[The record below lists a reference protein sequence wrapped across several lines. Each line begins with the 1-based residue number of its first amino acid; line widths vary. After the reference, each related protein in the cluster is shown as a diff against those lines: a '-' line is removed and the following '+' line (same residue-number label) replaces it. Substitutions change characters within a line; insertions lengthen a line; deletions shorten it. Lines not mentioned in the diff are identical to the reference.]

1 MKEIKDDTNKWR
13 NIPCSWTGRIS
24 IVKMSILPQAIY
36 RFNTIPIK
44 LPMVFFKELEQI
56 ISQFVWK
63 YKKLHLAKAILR
75 KKNGTGGIN
84 LPDFRLYYKATIIKT
99 VWYWHKNRNTG
110 SMEQTEHPE
119 ISPHTKTTN
128 KGGKTIQMWK
138 DSLFNKWRWENWTA
152 TCKRMK

>member
-1 MKEIKDDTNKWR
+1 MDT
-13 NIPCSWTGRIS
+13 
-24 IVKMSILPQAIY
+24 VKMTILPEAIY
-36 RFNTIPIK
+36 RFNAISIK
-44 LPMVFFKELEQI
+44 LPTAFFTKLKQKNFTICMETQKTPN
-56 ISQFVWK
+56 SQSNPQK
-63 YKKLHLAKAILR
+63 QKQS
-75 KKNGTGGIN
+75 GGIR

-152 TCKRMK
+152 TCKRMKLRHSLIPLHQNKLKNGFQN